1 VSVTLA
7 LPRLYRAVVDR
18 MSAAGFAE
26 EQPFGWR
33 EPPKRLAGRRIVW
46 VPGDDGDVGEVAP
59 PRHPGRNPRPLWTIR
74 ELCTVH
80 VEAFDAQAPEDEL
93 AQYQAAREL
102 LDAWLRAVYLEAHG
116 TVAIVSVQ
124 WVDDKALRRAGA
136 AIRVV
141 LTVEAMVPDATD
153 ETVTAGSTTEASMS
167 EAAPDPD
174 DIDTEE
180 DP

>member
-1 VSVTLA
+1 MTVTLA
-7 LPRLYRAVVDR
+7 LPALYRGVVAR
-18 MSAAGFAE
+18 MAAWGHVE

-33 EPPKRLAGRRIVW
+33 EPSKRLAGRRIVW

-74 ELCTVH
+74 EFCTVH
-80 VEAFDAQAPEDEL
+80 VEALDASSPEDEL

-102 LDAWLRAVYLEAHG
+102 LDAWLRAVYLEGHG
-116 TVAIVSVQ
+116 TVAIVDVR
-124 WVDDKALRRAGA
+124 WIDDKALRRAGA

-141 LTVEAMVPDATD
+141 LTVEAMVPDETD
-153 ETVTAGSTTEASMS
+153 ETVSAGSTTVASMS